1 MMKEDARMRRA
12 QRLHPATGMIWLGLV
27 VSATRPAAAEWFLDA
42 YGGASITADADV
54 TIRNG
59 GTVDDKVEFDT
70 EGMGGARL
78 GYWLEGLRWLGVAA
92 DVSYFAPAGQGTT
105 VETRLEV
112 VPISPL
118 VMFRLPLLESPD
130 FPKGRLQP
138 YLGAGPGFFL
148 TRVKVDVP
156 GLGEQRSDWQF
167 EVGADARAGVAF
179 MITPVVGT
187 FVEGRYTVFSTNPG
201 GRSTEFDIET
211 VHVMGGI
218 TIRW

>member
-1 MMKEDARMRRA
+1 
-12 QRLHPATGMIWLGLV
+12 
-27 VSATRPAAAEWFLDA
+27 
-42 YGGASITADADV
+42 
-54 TIRNG
+54 
-59 GTVDDKVEFDT
+59 
-70 EGMGGARL
+70 
-78 GYWLEGLRWLGVAA
+78 VAG

-112 VPISPL
+112 VPLSPL
-118 VMFRLPLLESPD
+118 VLFRLPLLESAE

-138 YLGAGPGFFL
+138 YVGAGPGFFL
-148 TRVKVDVP
+148 TSVKVDVP
-156 GLGEQRSDWQF
+156 GLGEQSSDWQF
-167 EVGADARAGVAF
+167 EVGADVRAGITF

-211 VHVMGGI
+211 VHVAGGI